1 MRPARKQADESILR
15 VGPTRVSSDTPGT
28 FYNIW
33 YNKWSGGERTSKF
46 SRFLWNFCKVF
57 PNVKDLY
64 LSNKLFINREKA
76 KTRCNVA
83 LDAGETKGD
92 KMPSTF
98 FCLHFARGCCPFG
111 HECGFW
117 HRIPTESDPVDTTID
132 VFGRDKFNEYRDDMG
147 GVGSFNRENR
157 TLYVGYIHINP
168 DMEEIVRKHFSE
180 WGEIEKIKILKDKGV
195 AFVTYMSSLNA
206 EFAKEAMSNQSLDHN
221 EVLNVR
227 WATDDPNPRAKAEY
241 KRKAE
246 AIAAQAIQ
254 KSLPAEFTLG
264 NTDYTNKRPRTNFDS
279 ITDQYGL
286 EGYQTPPG
294 LEQPA
299 LYDKSVGSSDEQ
311 HLNATVS
318 PAENGKDSSPIQQKS
333 SIVSAETLETLK
345 YISQNLHS
353 TNIQPTNAISIQKS
367 SNSALT
373 GLAEYD

>member
-1 MRPARKQADESILR
+1 
-15 VGPTRVSSDTPGT
+15 
-28 FYNIW
+28 
-33 YNKWSGGERTSKF
+33 
-46 SRFLWNFCKVF
+46 
-57 PNVKDLY
+57 
-64 LSNKLFINREKA
+64 
-76 KTRCNVA
+76 
-83 LDAGETKGD
+83 
-92 KMPSTF
+92 
-98 FCLHFARGCCPFG
+98 
-111 HECGFW
+111 
-117 HRIPTESDPVDTTID
+117 IPTESDPVDTTID

-168 DMEEIVRKHFSE
+168 DMEASRK
-180 WGEIEKIKILKDKGV
+180 KDIKILKDKGV

-221 EVLNVR
+221 EVRIKIDKLPQIPHITEL

-264 NTDYTNKRPRTNFDS
+264 NTDYTNKRLRTNFDS

-286 EGYQTPPG
+286 EGYQTPVG

-299 LYDKSVGSSDEQ
+299 FYDKSVGSGDEQ
-311 HLNATVS
+311 HLNTVVA
-318 PAENGKDSSPIQQKS
+318 PAENVKDSSPIQQKP

-353 TNIQPTNAISIQKS
+353 KNINPTNTTSVQKS
-367 SNSALT
+367 SDSALT
-373 GLAEYD
+373 GLAVYDIKHASAALNYRQQVCPI

>member
-1 MRPARKQADESILR
+1 MRPARKQADESILK

-46 SRFLWNFCKVF
+46 SR
-57 PNVKDLY
+57 
-64 LSNKLFINREKA
+64 EKA

-92 KMPSTF
+92 KMPSTY
-98 FCLHFARGCCPFG
+98 FCLYFARGCCPFG

-168 DMEEIVRKHFSE
+168 DMEASRKKDST
-180 WGEIEKIKILKDKGV
+180 ISQILKILKDKGV

-286 EGYQTPPG
+286 EGYQTPVG

-299 LYDKSVGSSDEQ
+299 FYDKSVGSGDEQ
-311 HLNATVS
+311 HLNTVVA
-318 PAENGKDSSPIQQKS
+318 PAENVKDSSPIQQKP

-353 TNIQPTNAISIQKS
+353 KNIKPTNTTSEQKS

-373 GLAEYD
+373 GLAVYDSEEED

>member
-1 MRPARKQADESILR
+1 
-15 VGPTRVSSDTPGT
+15 
-28 FYNIW
+28 
-33 YNKWSGGERTSKF
+33 
-46 SRFLWNFCKVF
+46 
-57 PNVKDLY
+57 
-64 LSNKLFINREKA
+64 
-76 KTRCNVA
+76 
-83 LDAGETKGD
+83 
-92 KMPSTF
+92 
-98 FCLHFARGCCPFG
+98 

-168 DMEEIVRKHFSE
+168 DMESKNTLANGVKS
-180 WGEIEKIKILKDKGV
+180 KKDKGV

-221 EVLNVR
+221 EVRIKVNELPQISHITKS

-299 LYDKSVGSSDEQ
+299 FYDKSVGSSDEQ
-311 HLNATVS
+311 HLNTTVA
-318 PAENGKDSSPIQQKS
+318 PAEN
-333 SIVSAETLETLK
+333 
-345 YISQNLHS
+345 
-353 TNIQPTNAISIQKS
+353 
-367 SNSALT
+367 
-373 GLAEYD
+373 